1 MSAVAAGELPRD
13 SFLIAYRERGAFAD
27 CYSTVVP
34 GAVTL
39 ERYVRAFYTSPLFK
53 IERFILTWAVRKTST
68 DEDAAR
74 LASGAASTFAA
85 WTAEQ
90 RSTDQLLMCDYVGRT
105 RSWFMVAPDAGGTR
119 LYFGSAV
126 VPRRDGRMGSGFSA
140 LMWFHRLYSVALLR
154 AARGRAAI
162 SATSDTR

>member
-13 SFLIAYRERGAFAD
+13 SFLIGYRERGAFAD

-53 IERFILTWAVRKTST
+53 IERFILTWAVRRPST

-85 WTAEQ
+85 WTTEQ
-90 RSTDQLLMCDYVGRT
+90 RSADQLLMCDYVGRT

-119 LYFGSAV
+119 LHFGSAV
-126 VPRRDGRMGSGFSA
+126 VPGRDGRMGSGFSA